1 MPMFPPRQASIY
13 EKSGKCLD
21 MAGRDIE
28 YSAADCREEPRHV
41 RCDHGADGD
50 QWATLRPA
58 DQKIGISVLR
68 VRDGAV
74 FAICAILGPISAAAV
89 MP

>member
-1 MPMFPPRQASIY
+1 MFPPRQASIY
-13 EKSGKCLD
+13 EGLDKCLD
-21 MAGRDIE
+21 MAVDNIE
-28 YSAADCREEPRHV
+28 YSAVDCPEERRRVRDDHV
-41 RCDHGADGD
+41 DYSD
-50 QWATLRPA
+50 QWSTLRPA
-58 DQKIGISVLR
+58 NQKIGISVLR